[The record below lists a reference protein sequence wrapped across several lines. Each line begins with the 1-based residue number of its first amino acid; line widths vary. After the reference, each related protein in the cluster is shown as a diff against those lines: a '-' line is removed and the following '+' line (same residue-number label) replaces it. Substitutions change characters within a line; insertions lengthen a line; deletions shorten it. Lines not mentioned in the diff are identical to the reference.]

1 MAKEARSK
9 KSEKGSKKSSKDK
22 TKSLA
27 DADSTK
33 KAKKPV
39 KLTDR
44 QRRQQA
50 VDDMRSE
57 KKKNRSKIRRERRE
71 AMERGEVVEVPKPIT
86 TEDKRHGDVAAN
98 KQDPEL
104 QADEALDE
112 ISKTDDTK
120 VMVIC
125 ASEHPGERT
134 YRFMQELCFTL
145 PNAQY
150 FKRKTFPLKKIAS
163 FAVNRKFTNMIVIQ
177 EKSQQPD
184 SMFLVT
190 LPEGP
195 TAYYKI
201 SGLRLGSEMKH
212 SVPCNAEHKPEVLV
226 TNFKT
231 RLGLR
236 VGRQLE
242 SLFPEVGDDVGRRTI
257 VFHNQRDFIFF
268 RHYRYIFRNVSMK
281 GNEENEMETQAPEE
295 KDIFD
300 PDRRDSEDEDEDTG
314 PKPPSCQLKEIGPR
328 MTLRLRS
335 LQLTGLFDKQNAEY
349 EYMWRP
355 DTNVSRSLC
364 EL

>member
-1 MAKEARSK
+1 MAKEARPK
-9 KSEKGSKKSSKDK
+9 KSDKLAKKELKAK
-22 TKSLA
+22 TKKVSA
-27 DADSTK
+27 EESGKKVK
-33 KAKKPV
+33 KAP

-50 VDDMRSE
+50 VDDMRTE

-71 AMERGEVVEVPKPIT
+71 ARERGEIVEMPKPIT
-86 TEDKRHGDVAAN
+86 TEDKRHGETSAM

-112 ISKTDDTK
+112 IIKTDDTK

-150 FKRKTFPLKKIAS
+150 FKRKTFPLSKISSYA
-163 FAVNRKFTNMIVIQ
+163 ANRQFTNMIIIQ
-177 EKSQQPD
+177 EKSEQPD
-184 SMFLVT
+184 SMFLMT

-212 SVPCNAEHKPEVLV
+212 SVPCNTEHKPEVLV

-242 SLFPEVGDDVGRRTI
+242 SLFPEVGDDVGRRTV

-268 RHYRYIFRNVSMK
+268 RHYRYIFRNVSVK
-281 GNEENEMETQAPEE
+281 GEEENEVAIQE
-295 KDIFD
+295 KDLFD
-300 PDRRDSEDEDEDTG
+300 PDRSDDEDEEDVG

-335 LQLTGLFDKQNAEY
+335 LQLTGLFDKKTAEY